1 MLKKGHTLSQPTQ
14 DSYLQALSNI
24 FTNLDSDN
32 FIIHFS
38 PRITFI
44 CGGPIQSESG
54 ISAFP
59 LSLRERILNY
69 LNDHHDEVEKNS
81 VVAESF
87 SDYFQNGQYKNLLQ
101 FEEDIANVAS
111 LIVVCLESAGS
122 LVEFGLFCNHEG
134 TAKKLLVYIPEEHY
148 EKGDSFI
155 TLGPL
160 AQLKASSENSVL
172 AYPFPSPDSLQY
184 EDIEPVV
191 GDLIGKLEE
200 CPKTEQFDPENSG
213 HVAFLIHDI
222 ISLCTPIKKQEIAK
236 CLADLGVKGITDR
249 RLSSLLYLLTKIG
262 LVGKKTYSHVDYFY
276 AVDATLNKVT
286 FGRCK
291 DSTNFDR
298 RTKFAEIKM
307 TFMLNIESQ
316 SQTLK
321 KRRLALAKINKTLGE

>member
-1 MLKKGHTLSQPTQ
+1 MSQPTQ
-14 DSYLQALSNI
+14 DSYLQALSDI
-24 FTNLDSDN
+24 FTNLDTDN

-44 CGGPIQSESG
+44 CGGPIADGGASPY
-54 ISAFP
+54 P

-69 LNDHHDEVEKNS
+69 LNAHHDEVEKNT

-87 SDYFQNGQYKNLLQ
+87 SDYFQNGQYTNLLQ
-101 FEEDIANVAS
+101 FEEDIANIAS

-122 LVEFGLFCNHEG
+122 LVEFGLFCNHQG
-134 TAKKLLVYIPEEHY
+134 TSKKLLVYIPEEHY
-148 EKGDSFI
+148 EGVDSFI
-155 TLGPL
+155 ALGPL

-172 AYPFPSPDSLQY
+172 AYPFPEPDKLQY

-191 GDLIGKLEE
+191 EDLIGKLEE
-200 CPKTEQFDPENSG
+200 CPKTEQFDKDNTG

-236 CLADLGVKGITDR
+236 CLADLGVTNISDR

-262 LVGKKTYSHVDYFY
+262 LIGKKTYSHVDYFY
-276 AVDATLNKVT
+276 VVHTALNKVT

-298 RTKFAEIKM
+298 RAKFAEIKM

-321 KRRLALAKINKTLGE
+321 KRRLALAKINRTLGEGA